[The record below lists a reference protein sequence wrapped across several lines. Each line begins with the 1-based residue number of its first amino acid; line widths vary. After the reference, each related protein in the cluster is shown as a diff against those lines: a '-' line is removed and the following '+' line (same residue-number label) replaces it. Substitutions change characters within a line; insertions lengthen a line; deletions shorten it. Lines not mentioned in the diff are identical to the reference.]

1 MIFEVMPSG
10 DLQNL
15 LRKTKKRAD
24 QMNKPIDEMIN
35 IDEFLRFAI
44 DIASGM
50 DHLSSHNVG
59 ISVICCFNVSHFSE
73 MH

>member
-24 QMNKPIDEMIN
+24 ETNRPIDEMIN

-44 DIASGM
+44 DIANGM
-50 DHLSSHNVG
+50 DHLSFHKVR
-59 ISVICCFNVSHFSE
+59 F
-73 MH
+73 